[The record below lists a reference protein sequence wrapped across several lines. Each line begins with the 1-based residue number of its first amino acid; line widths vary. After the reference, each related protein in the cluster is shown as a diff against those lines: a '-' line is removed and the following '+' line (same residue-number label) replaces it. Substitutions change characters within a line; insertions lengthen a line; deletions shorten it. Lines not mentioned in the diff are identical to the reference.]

1 MDSKSVVVKKYEL
14 TYLLPGSLTDK
25 EVQGLKDEINKL
37 IAKQKVTV
45 EKTDEWGRKQMAYVM
60 SHEGKKQHD
69 AFYVH
74 MVLSMPSSQ
83 AQAFEQSIFL
93 FTKIMRHLFIVADEK
108 STGTEVN
115 S

>member
-1 MDSKSVVVKKYEL
+1 MDTPSTVVKQYEL

-25 EVQGLKDEINKL
+25 EVQDLKDEINKL

-45 EKTDEWGRKQMAYVM
+45 VKTDEWGRKPMAYVI

-74 MVLSMPSSQ
+74 MILSMPASQ

-93 FTKIMRHLFIVADEK
+93 YSKIMRHLFLVADEK
-108 STGTEVN
+108 KAKEVTN